1 MQTITIA
8 NEIAQSALSVF
19 TVKGTQLATGD
30 EIILD
35 KPTYPG
41 SPVNVGAVYL
51 HPSHTTYRTRHDAR
65 QDRWY
70 REAVHHHLI
79 RYTSGPAEGLVDTV
93 PESLLI
99 EYVTADGLVG
109 EL

>member
-1 MQTITIA
+1 MTVTIA
-8 NEIAQSALSVF
+8 NTTAQPTLPVF
-19 TVKGTQLATGD
+19 TVKGTQLATGV
-30 EIILD
+30 ELILD
-35 KPTYPG
+35 KSTYPG
-41 SPVNVGAVYL
+41 SPFNMGAVYL
-51 HPSHTTYRTRHDAR
+51 QPSHTTYRTVHDPFVEGGK
-65 QDRWY
+65 Y

-93 PESLLI
+93 RESLLI

>member
-1 MQTITIA
+1 MTAAIA
-8 NEIAQSALSVF
+8 NETVQPSLSLF
-19 TVKGTQLATGD
+19 AVKGTLLATGD
-30 EIILD
+30 ELILD
-35 KPTYPG
+35 KPTHAF
-41 SPVNVGAVYL
+41 SDVNVGAVYL
-51 HPSHTTYRTRHDAR
+51 QPAHTTYRTRYDAVQSR
-65 QDRWY
+65 FY

-93 PESLLI
+93 RESMLI